1 MPEARQAILGT
12 SSYFRGMKS
21 FLRSAILVLLLMPV
35 TAFAQQRIGGV
46 AVGQVAPEIAMK
58 SPAGDTL
65 KLSQLRGKV
74 VLVDFWASWCRPCR
88 MENPHVV
95 QAWKKYKDGYFT
107 KGNGFDVFSVS
118 LDRAGG
124 GEAWKKAIASDSLTW
139 KWHVGA
145 VDDGNNTAANTYQVA
160 FIPTN
165 AVIDAEGKVIATD
178 VHGAALEQL
187 LESLVEKDPARIAE
201 MEKARQ
207 VPTAKPAKRTHKAK
221 AEKKS

>member
-1 MPEARQAILGT
+1 MKNLLRLGLAT
-12 SSYFRGMKS
+12 
-21 FLRSAILVLLLMPV
+21 LLLFPF
-35 TAFAQQRIGGV
+35 TLRAQQRIGGV
-46 AVGQVAPEIAMK
+46 TVGQVAPEIAMK

-107 KGNGFDVFSVS
+107 KGNGFEVFSVS
-118 LDRAGG
+118 LDRVGG
-124 GEAWKKAIASDSLTW
+124 AAQWKQAIATDSLAW

-145 VDDGNNTAANTYQVA
+145 VDDGNNTAATTYQVA

-187 LESLVEKDPARIAE
+187 LEGLVEKDPARIVE
-201 MEKARQ
+201 MEKARNAGKTM
-207 VPTAKPAKRTHKAK
+207 PGGKRTKPAKKAK
-221 AEKKS
+221 ATKGA